1 MTWTI
6 EAYSAASST
15 IRHGTRPRFS
25 ARWTTGELPHGLHQ
39 LAGPVWTDE
48 GHGIEDTIHLYE
60 FQWIDPPPDQAG
72 FEQLM
77 RAAVREIDQHIQS
90 RS

>member
-6 EAYSAASST
+6 ETYSAGSST
-15 IRHGTRPRFS
+15 IRHKDRPRFS

-48 GHGIEDTIHLYE
+48 
-60 FQWIDPPPDQAG
+60 FQWTDPPPDQAG

-77 RAAVREIDQHIQS
+77 REAVREIDRHIGG